1 MSVLNVTLVAADGK
15 LWEGEATNVIAPAAE
30 GPMGILPGHAPILA
44 ALGDGTVRI
53 DGTEGQFTAM
63 CYGGF
68 VTVDDNVVT
77 LAVDS
82 ADSSPA
88 R

>member
-44 ALGDGTVRI
+44 ALGDGS
-53 DGTEGQFTAM
+53 TEPRASSRPCATA
-63 CYGGF
+63 G
-68 VTVDDNVVT
+68 
-77 LAVDS
+77 S
-82 ADSSPA
+82 
-88 R
+88 